1 MLVASTL
8 VLPGQDFIYYT
19 LKSGSPFRMIHLAG
33 GPHLVPILK
42 LWGPVLESD
51 AEPGGEKFVQLG
63 AWENAYF
70 ATRSKSRQKRVNC
83 IILANLCNL

>member
-42 LWGPVLESD
+42 LWGP
-51 AEPGGEKFVQLG
+51 
-63 AWENAYF
+63 
-70 ATRSKSRQKRVNC
+70 
-83 IILANLCNL
+83 